1 MPCRDWDDE
10 VRTRTVEVDRPSTIE
25 MLCEAA
31 RKLDAA
37 NVKMSN
43 KLQLWWAAHKKEDE
57 ARLQAET
64 ARLDKKQKRL
74 AILAKLSVDEKRILG
89 LE

>member
-1 MPCRDWDDE
+1 MPCRDYEDDIKI
-10 VRTRTVEVDRPSTIE
+10 RTVEVDRPSTVE

-37 NVKMSN
+37 NVKMST

-57 ARLQAET
+57 ARLQAE
-64 ARLDKKQKRL
+64 ADRLDKKQKRKV
-74 AILAKLSVDEKRILG
+74 ILSKLSAEEKRILG